1 MTRKLPWG
9 TGYFAELGERI
20 DARWRSHD
28 YADRALPPIAEEELR
43 RRPPHEHVSPWDLA
57 QLGRNPQRMPEQGSS
72 GFGQPPL
79 AVWGSERMYIEV
91 LYWLEATTAI
101 HQHSFSGAFAV
112 LEGSSLH
119 TQYAFRADRKVSS
132 DLQIGRLTW
141 TSSELLTRGS
151 VHQIRSGPQFVHALF
166 HLDHP
171 SVSVVVRNYHDE
183 GAPTQLGY
191 LPPGI
196 GIEPLVEPRL
206 ERALELYRMLVDIG
220 RVRDAEQILGG
231 IIKQPD
237 LMAVYLAMATIGE
250 GAEERAIGQR
260 IRERARKLH
269 GAVIDRLADAIDR
282 EEEARRVKALRS
294 RVTDPDL
301 RYFLALLLV
310 VPTPAALRRLI
321 AERTPGADFV
331 TTVIGWLTVLAEQY
345 AFDIRLDAVQLRLV
359 ELMMRGQSLA
369 AIKQTLVKEY
379 GRARMLAL
387 TPNLRQRHQ
396 HVTSS
401 AYLERLV
408 AAARR
413 GPRLERSR

>member
-1 MTRKLPWG
+1 
-9 TGYFAELGERI
+9 
-20 DARWRSHD
+20 
-28 YADRALPPIAEEELR
+28 
-43 RRPPHEHVSPWDLA
+43 
-57 QLGRNPQRMPEQGSS
+57 
-72 GFGQPPL
+72 
-79 AVWGSERMYIEV
+79 
-91 LYWLEATTAI
+91 
-101 HQHSFSGAFAV
+101 
-112 LEGSSLH
+112 
-119 TQYAFRADRKVSS
+119 
-132 DLQIGRLTW
+132 LTW

-294 RVTDPDL
+294 RVTAPDL

-413 GPRLERSR
+413 GPRSERSR

>member
-1 MTRKLPWG
+1 MTRKLR

-20 DARWRSHD
+20 DARWRRLD
-28 YADRALPPIAEEELR
+28 YEDSALPPIAEEELL

-79 AVWGSERMYIEV
+79 AVWGAERMYIEV
-91 LYWLEATTAI
+91 LYWLDSTTAI

-119 TQYAFRADRKVSS
+119 TQYKFKPDRKVSS
-132 DLQIGRLTW
+132 NLHIGRLTW

-151 VHQIRSGPQFVHALF
+151 VHQIHSGPEFVHALF

-183 GAPTQLGY
+183 GAPSQLGY

-196 GIEPLVEPRL
+196 GVEPVVEPRL

-220 RVRDAEQILGG
+220 RVKDAEKILGG
-231 IIKQPD
+231 IVKQPD
-237 LMAVYLAMATIGE
+237 LMSVYLAMATIGE
-250 GAEERAIGQR
+250 GDAERAIGQR

-269 GAVIDRLADAIDR
+269 GVVIDRLADAIDR
-282 EEEARRVKALRS
+282 EEEARRIKRLRS
-294 RVTDPDL
+294 QVTDPDL

-310 VPTPAALRRLI
+310 VPTPDALRRLI
-321 AERTPGADFV
+321 AERTPGTDFV
-331 TTVIGWLTVLAEQY
+331 PTVIRWLTELAKLN
-345 AFDIRLDAVQLRLV
+345 ALDFRLDAVQLRLI

-369 AIKQTLVKEY
+369 KIKQTIGKDV
-379 GRARMLAL
+379 
-387 TPNLRQRHQ
+387 TSLRQRREQ
-396 HVTSS
+396 VTTSP
-401 AYLERLV
+401 YLERLV

-413 GPRLERSR
+413 